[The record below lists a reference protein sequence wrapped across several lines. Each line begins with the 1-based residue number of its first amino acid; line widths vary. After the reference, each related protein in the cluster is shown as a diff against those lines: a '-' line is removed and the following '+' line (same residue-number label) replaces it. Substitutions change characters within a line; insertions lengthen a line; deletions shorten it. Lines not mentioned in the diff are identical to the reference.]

1 MPRLEEAK
9 EGKIRLFF
17 LDAAHFIHGAYLSV
31 LWSFQRVFVKAN
43 SGRSRLNVLG
53 AVDAVS
59 NEMIHLTNT
68 TTINAW
74 SLVELFRK
82 LRKAH
87 PTRPITLVLDNAKYQ
102 RCYLTQ
108 SAATMLGIELLF
120 LPPYSP
126 NLNLIERVWKFLR
139 KKCLNAKYYSSFTE
153 FVDGIQNC
161 IQKFEGTFR
170 EELHSLLSWN
180 FQTLPKVV

>member
-1 MPRLEEAK
+1 M
-9 EGKIRLFF
+9 FF
-17 LDAAHFIHGAYLSV
+17 LDAAHFIHGAYLSI
-31 LWSFQRVFVKAN
+31 LWSFQRIFVRAN

-59 NEMIHLTNT
+59 NEMIHITNT

-82 LRKAH
+82 LREAH
-87 PTRPITLVLDNAKYQ
+87 PDQPITLVLDNAKYQ

-108 SAATMLGIELLF
+108 SAANMLGIELLF

-139 KKCLNAKYYSSFTE
+139 KKCLNAKYYSSFVE
-153 FVDGIQNC
+153 FVDGIQRC
-161 IQKFEGTFR
+161 IQKFEGVYR
-170 EELHSLLSWN
+170 EELRSLLSWN
-180 FQTLPKVV
+180 FQTLPKVA